1 MAKLFGFSIEDSE
14 EKSKSIISPVPPT
27 DEDGVDY
34 YIQSGFYGQY
44 VDIEGVQGKDQDK
57 MAISFSKDYMT
68 VEGQQNYDD
77 IVSDGKLD
85 DNDIN
90 QLII

>member
-1 MAKLFGFSIEDSE
+1 MANHHNLSIKKIPLNNLIDLLVNLYN
-14 EKSKSIISPVPPT
+14 K
-27 DEDGVDY
+27 GVD
-34 YIQSGFYGQY
+34 Y

-57 MAISFSKDYMT
+57 IAISFSKDYMT

>member
-1 MAKLFGFSIEDSE
+1 MANHHNLSIKKIPLNNLIDLLVNLYN
-14 EKSKSIISPVPPT
+14 K
-27 DEDGVDY
+27 GVD
-34 YIQSGFYGQY
+34 Y